1 MLTEVRLP
9 VAMALLLILASWLRG
24 RILALLTLGH
34 RGPRITATQE
44 LLLSTFNALQ
54 ATGTFP
60 PLSGPL
66 RRASVGAGLLRAARV
81 LVRHFFDGKS
91 SAGVNWRMG
100 GYAPPHREIYLRS
113 PALLFRCHRSSPI
126 HTSSVD
132 GEPKA
137 KFDGAPVGSVLG
149 TRTIW

>member
-54 ATGTFP
+54 ATGTSHLCP
-60 PLSGPL
+60 VLCDVP
-66 RRASVGAGLLRAARV
+66 V
-81 LVRHFFDGKS
+81 LVLVFFELLVFLFGIFS
-91 SAGVNWRMG
+91 MG
-100 GYAPPHREIYLRS
+100 NQER
-113 PALLFRCHRSSPI
+113 
-126 HTSSVD
+126 V
-132 GEPKA
+132 
-137 KFDGAPVGSVLG
+137 
-149 TRTIW
+149 